1 VAGEGGT
8 EEVGRGETAEDVAEV
23 VVVEDIDGR
32 RHLGLRRR
40 WGRNRGRRRWGFGF
54 ASVLLKSGT
63 GEASRRSVIFI

>member
-8 EEVGRGETAEDVAEV
+8 EEVSRGETAEDVAEV

-40 WGRNRGRRRWGFGF
+40 PQEVDEGG
-54 ASVLLKSGT
+54 VLVLRLKSGT